1 MDSGDPTNDQEK
13 SFGRPWEQDDAD
25 SEAEVFTLPGID
37 EDRDDDFAKGEGVA
51 KGGGA
56 KDGGAKDEDVELT
69 DWDAIADT
77 PTDLDD
83 FTAVEYSAATTEEYR
98 GLAEDVSRA
107 AEEDWELQPVAATV
121 PGVDSGL
128 VGFEDVTGEAPLSE
142 DHHEATEQAATSD
155 ITMRIGSALIIFGM
169 FLGSLLLG
177 GWWFAGFIALVMMVG
192 VGEFYA
198 TVRSQGIS
206 PLALFG
212 LVGVALMA
220 LGAQVSGPGAIAGW
234 AAAVTTAVIL
244 FYSLSS
250 RANPLD
256 DAAVTVGGMVWVG
269 LLSFAI
275 LFAKGPSPV
284 ASIMFLVLLV
294 VFNDMGGYFV
304 GRAFGRRKL
313 APVLSPAKTVEGF
326 FGGLVA
332 TVAVAA
338 VLATFP
344 AWEAIGFG
352 QAIAAALLVS
362 VFAPIGDLIESMVKR
377 SLGVKDMGSVLPGHG
392 GILDRIDGF
401 IVTVPAVYLLF
412 RGFGLL

>member
-37 EDRDDDFAKGEGVA
+37 EHRDDDVAKGEDVA
-51 KGGGA
+51 KGGGS
-56 KDGGAKDEDVELT
+56 KDEDVELT
-69 DWDAIADT
+69 DWDAIADA

-83 FTAVEYSAATTEEYR
+83 YTAVEYSAATTEEYR

-128 VGFEDVTGEAPLSE
+128 VGFEDVTGEAPLPE

-198 TVRSQGIS
+198 TVRSQEIS

-212 LVGVALMA
+212 LIGVALMA
-220 LGAQVSGPGAIAGW
+220 LGAQVSGAGAIAGW

-313 APVLSPAKTVEGF
+313 APVVSPAKTVEGF

-362 VFAPIGDLIESMVKR
+362 VIAPIGDLIESMVKR